1 MDLDGSFLHNQLEGI
16 EEDDLDDGTFTAG
29 TAMAVIVLGV
39 IELHRLRTE
48 RRKPSRLYL
57 CRPQLTHRRRRRCR
71 RAPMSAGRMCRR
83 DMKWMAEK

>member
-1 MDLDGSFLHNQLEGI
+1 MDLDASFLHNQLEDI

-48 RRKPSRLYL
+48 RRKPSQLYL
-57 CRPQLTHRRRRRCR
+57 C
-71 RAPMSAGRMCRR
+71 RMCRR